1 MKIKSASII
10 LLLLLFSQ
18 LSFADQIS
26 HRKAVEEL
34 FVLMKTS
41 KMMDSVKIQ
50 TKKMLFKQF
59 SQQTVP
65 EAKKPI
71 FNKYMSKMVE
81 IITETM
87 NWDKIKSDMTDLY
100 ISNFSENEI
109 HDMLTFYRSP
119 TGKKFIDKM
128 PVIMKRSMEIG
139 QKQSQIMIPK
149 LNALLEQMKRDLKQE

>member
-10 LLLLLFSQ
+10 FLLLLFSQ

-26 HRKAVEEL
+26 HRKAVDEL
-34 FVLMKTS
+34 FILMKTS

-50 TKKMLFKQF
+50 TKQMLFQQL
-59 SQQTVP
+59 SQQDIP
-65 EAKKPI
+65 EAKKPL

-81 IITETM
+81 LITETL
-87 NWDKIKSDMTDLY
+87 NWDKIKPDMTDLY
-100 ISNFSENEI
+100 VSNFSENEI
-109 HDMLTFYRSP
+109 NDMLIFYKSP

-139 QKQSQIMIPK
+139 QKQSRIMIPK
-149 LNALLEQMKRDLKQE
+149 LNALFEQMKEELAR

>member
-59 SQQTVP
+59 SQQNVP

-100 ISNFSENEI
+100 VSNFSENEI
-109 HDMLTFYRSP
+109 NDLLTFYRSP

-128 PVIMKRSMEIG
+128 PVIMKKSMEIG
-139 QKQSQIMIPK
+139 QKQSRIMIPK
-149 LNALLEQMKRDLKQE
+149 LNALLEQMKNELGK

>member
-50 TKKMLFKQF
+50 TQKMLFKQF
-59 SQQTVP
+59 SQQNVP

-100 ISNFSENEI
+100 VSNFSENEI
-109 HDMLTFYRSP
+109 NDMLTFYRSP
-119 TGKKFIDKM
+119 TGKRFIDKM

-139 QKQSQIMIPK
+139 QKQSRIMIPK
-149 LNALLEQMKRDLKQE
+149 LNALLEQMKRDLKQ